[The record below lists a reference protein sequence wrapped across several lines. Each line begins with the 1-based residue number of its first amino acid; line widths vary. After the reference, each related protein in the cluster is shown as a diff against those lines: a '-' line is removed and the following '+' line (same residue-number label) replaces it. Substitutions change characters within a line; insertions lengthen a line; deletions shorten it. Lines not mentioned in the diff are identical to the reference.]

1 MRCPISTEGW
11 QDCPAWAQLHM
22 EGFWK
27 RLQAG
32 QDRGG
37 DEQGEHRVKP
47 DLGWPGN
54 PAPNNVSLQRLM
66 CPLPK
71 SISAAIRH
79 LVAGFVCHNVPKGVV
94 LREYGMGG

>member
-1 MRCPISTEGW
+1 MRCHARAEGW
-11 QDCPAWAQLHM
+11 QDSPAWAQLHM
-22 EGFWK
+22 EGSWK

-32 QDRGG
+32 QDRGD

-47 DLGWPGN
+47 NLGQPGN

-66 CPLPK
+66 CPLSK

-79 LVAGFVCHNVPKGVV
+79 LVTGFVCHNVPKGVV
-94 LREYGMGG
+94 LREYGMG